1 MIKKDLC
8 IIKNSIIH
16 NKKELKKKNFLK
28 NKNNVFF
35 LENNIF
41 LFLKNES
48 IYVLNKSLKKSIFF
62 NLIKKF
68 ERKKK

>member
-1 MIKKDLC
+1 LIKKDLC
-8 IIKNSIIH
+8 IIKNSIVH

-28 NKNNVFF
+28 NKNNIFF

-41 LFLKNES
+41 LFLKNEGV
-48 IYVLNKSLKKSIFF
+48 YTLNKSLKKSIFF